1 MYELLTHDKDVLGE
15 ACGIFAGDGSL
26 YATARSYVLEVRG
39 SRDELPYY
47 SAYVKPLFEKL
58 FSRKLVMIRRS
69 YGKGHVIGIRVCGK
83 EAMRLFHTFLEFP
96 IGKRAH
102 NVKIPK
108 LVFNNHE
115 CWKAY
120 VRGVFDTDGSVYL
133 RRTGKNY
140 KNPIIEISSRSIAHL
155 LQLREILRDLGFAFW
170 LEKGNF
176 KIRIAGR
183 KNVERFFK
191 EINPHNNAQLE
202 RYRKIML
209 RWPSG

>member
-1 MYELLTHDKDVLGE
+1 MYELLIHDKDTLGE
-15 ACGIFAGDGSL
+15 ACGIFAGGGGL
-26 YATARSYVLEVRG
+26 YATARSHVLEVRG

-47 SAYVKPLFEKL
+47 RDRVKPLFEKL
-58 FSRKLVMIRRS
+58 FSRKLGIIRRS
-69 YGKGHVIGIRVCGK
+69 YRKGYVIGIRICGR
-83 EAMRLFHTFLEFP
+83 EAVRLFHTFLEFP
-96 IGKRAH
+96 IGSKAH

-108 LVFNNHE
+108 LVLNNHE

-133 RRTGKNY
+133 RKTGKNY
-140 KNPIIEISSRSIAHL
+140 KNPVIDISSRSIAHL

-191 EINPHNNAQLE
+191 EINPHNNAKQE
-202 RYRKIML
+202 KFAAIM
-209 RWPSG
+209 RTKK